1 MITFWVVSAMLM
13 AGALL
18 FIVPPLLGGR
28 VRLGGS
34 ADHQVA
40 NLSVLRDQL
49 RELEGEHRAGEISD
63 AQFEKARGELERRVL
78 DESAAAE
85 SAVAGRPPTGLV
97 ATIVLLVPALAIP
110 LYLYLGSPEAL
121 SPATVAARANEA
133 EGHALTAEQV
143 QAMVDKLAAR
153 LRETPDDAE
162 GWIMLAR
169 SYNALGRYGD
179 AAEAFR
185 TLTRLLPAD
194 AQLLADY
201 ADTLAMSRGRQLS
214 GEPESIITRALE
226 LDARN
231 VKALALAGTAAFE
244 RADYAAAIGFWERIQ
259 TQVQPDS
266 PTARSVAG
274 SIAEAR
280 NRLGAAGGG
289 VAAAATAAP
298 QVSVSGRIS
307 ADPSIADRLQPDD
320 TVFVFARAVGGPRMP
335 LAIVRKQVRDL
346 PFDFTLD
353 DSMAMTPAARLSSF
367 QRVEVGAR
375 VSRSGNAMPQ
385 PGDIDIFSGA
395 FDPHAATSVELV
407 LGGGARLS
415 AAAAKQP
422 APQREAT
429 SAPPPA
435 GISGAVSLAPE
446 VGARVAPT
454 DTVFIFARAA
464 RGPRMPL
471 AIVRRQVRDL
481 PLEFS
486 LDDSMAM
493 TPNMRLSA
501 FPEVVVGARV
511 SRSGNAAPQ
520 AGDFEIVSKP
530 VGSNTSGLELVIS
543 QEIH

>member
-1 MITFWVVSAMLM
+1 M
-13 AGALL
+13 AGLAAAL
-18 FIVPPLLGGR
+18 F
-28 VRLGGS
+28 
-34 ADHQVA
+34 HQV
-40 NLSVLRDQL
+40 D
-49 RELEGEHRAGEISD
+49 
-63 AQFEKARGELERRVL
+63 
-78 DESAAAE
+78 
-85 SAVAGRPPTGLV
+85 
-97 ATIVLLVPALAIP
+97 
-110 LYLYLGSPEAL
+110 
-121 SPATVAARANEA
+121 
-133 EGHALTAEQV
+133 
-143 QAMVDKLAAR
+143 
-153 LRETPDDAE
+153 
-162 GWIMLAR
+162 
-169 SYNALGRYGD
+169 
-179 AAEAFR
+179 
-185 TLTRLLPAD
+185 
-194 AQLLADY
+194 
-201 ADTLAMSRGRQLS
+201 
-214 GEPESIITRALE
+214 
-226 LDARN
+226 
-231 VKALALAGTAAFE
+231 
-244 RADYAAAIGFWERIQ
+244 
-259 TQVQPDS
+259 
-266 PTARSVAG
+266 
-274 SIAEAR
+274 
-280 NRLGAAGGG
+280 
-289 VAAAATAAP
+289 
-298 QVSVSGRIS
+298 
-307 ADPSIADRLQPDD
+307 
-320 TVFVFARAVGGPRMP
+320 
-335 LAIVRKQVRDL
+335 
-346 PFDFTLD
+346 
-353 DSMAMTPAARLSSF
+353 
-367 QRVEVGAR
+367 
-375 VSRSGNAMPQ
+375 
-385 PGDIDIFSGA
+385 A